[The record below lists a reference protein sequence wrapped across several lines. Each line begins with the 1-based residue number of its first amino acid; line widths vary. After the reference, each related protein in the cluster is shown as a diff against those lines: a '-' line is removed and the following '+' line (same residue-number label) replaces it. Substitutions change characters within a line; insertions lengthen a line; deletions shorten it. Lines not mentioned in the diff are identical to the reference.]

1 MPQDN
6 VGTLI
11 AAMTAEIACFEAY
24 IASQRSFSS
33 ALKDRDWVSLQTEM
47 GLLDEISKALAERES
62 VRAEAFELLRAEL
75 ECGDSGLYRLALHVP
90 EPQRSELTDLYRRLK
105 ISAMRAKFENAS
117 ASDFAGGNR
126 DLLRAILEEL
136 FPEKRGNIY
145 GRSGKAVRPGMDSLV
160 LNTAL

>member
-1 MPQDN
+1 MPQDT
-6 VGTLI
+6 VRTLI
-11 AAMTAEIACFEAY
+11 AAMSAEIACFEAY

-33 ALKDRDWVSLQTEM
+33 ALKDRDWVSLQAAM
-47 GLLDEISKALAERES
+47 SLLEDISRTLAERES

-75 ECGDSGLYRLALHVP
+75 DCEGDGLYRLALHVS
-90 EPQRSELTDLYRRLK
+90 EPHRTELTDLYRRLK

-117 ASDFAGGNR
+117 ASDYAGDNR

-145 GRSGKAVRPGMDSLV
+145 GRSGKTVRPGMDSLV